1 MITIPNKDFFN
12 SFQEKLNT
20 KYSFSLDKLH
30 STTNFWCYNP
40 LHQEKNYYETQHH
53 FYHLFYDTMFHE
65 FKNVVKN
72 VLEIG
77 VFKGYSM
84 LMWKEYF
91 KNANIYGI
99 DIDFSPKN
107 LGLNAL
113 ELCKNESNI
122 FLKKL
127 NAYDSSQ
134 TNSYFDK
141 LNIEFDIIIEDGSHH
156 PVHQLYALN
165 YYKKYLKKGGY
176 FVVED
181 CLYNEENYNT
191 NFLKRLDST
200 MNIYKEYKYLF
211 PDVVKRKK
219 IKLADCGTLFKDEI
233 LDLSE
238 FEIKEFPPYE
248 YELKFRDVDLD
259 SNNYIKKFIST
270 ESIIFFKK
278 KL

>member
-1 MITIPNKDFFN
+1 
-12 SFQEKLNT
+12 
-20 KYSFSLDKLH
+20 
-30 STTNFWCYNP
+30 
-40 LHQEKNYYETQHH
+40 
-53 FYHLFYDTMFHE
+53 
-65 FKNVVKN
+65 
-72 VLEIG
+72 
-77 VFKGYSM
+77 
-84 LMWKEYF
+84 
-91 KNANIYGI
+91 
-99 DIDFSPKN
+99 
-107 LGLNAL
+107 
-113 ELCKNESNI
+113 
-122 FLKKL
+122 
-127 NAYDSSQ
+127 
-134 TNSYFDK
+134 TNSYFNK

-181 CLYNEENYNT
+181 CLYNDENYNT
-191 NFLKRLDST
+191 DFLKRLDST

-219 IKLADCGTLFKDEI
+219 IKLADCGTLFNDEI

-278 KL
+278 K